1 MKRRSTPTAISSTP
15 GGCAG
20 IRATSTTR
28 SSAGRTHERPRES
41 RPGAEQHLPGRVARA
56 RARQGNRHRRRRA
69 GEPARHRAADAQAA
83 APDRLRRHRQVD
95 GHRLVGARSC
105 PQLPRPRPAV
115 GGGEPRAA
123 RTAGQARARDRGERP
138 VSALDDLARILA
150 ERELDVGDLIRQA
163 EDGARADVAETL
175 RRLFADDLLRRV
187 GERLGGRP
195 LVALAGVADGLQ
207 PLVLDLAPGDLD
219 NEARLERLVR
229 EHNELLLGALEEG
242 AVVPFR
248 FGTTFPDRAT
258 LDEWLERHREALSA
272 ELERLRGT
280 AEWSVE
286 PVGRMPDV
294 EAAEYL
300 GARLATTVKPGLR
313 DRLATA
319 SEDAARDA
327 YLVAKSR
334 QDEFGAAVADL
345 EAEGYEL
352 RVTGPWPPYSFAR
365 LP

>member
-1 MKRRSTPTAISSTP
+1 VSS
-15 GGCAG
+15 
-20 IRATSTTR
+20 
-28 SSAGRTHERPRES
+28 
-41 RPGAEQHLPGRVARA
+41 
-56 RARQGNRHRRRRA
+56 
-69 GEPARHRAADAQAA
+69 
-83 APDRLRRHRQVD
+83 
-95 GHRLVGARSC
+95 
-105 PQLPRPRPAV
+105 
-115 GGGEPRAA
+115 
-123 RTAGQARARDRGERP
+123 
-138 VSALDDLARILA
+138 LDDLARIIA

-163 EDGARADVAETL
+163 EEGARADVAETL
-175 RRLFADDLLRRV
+175 RRLFTDDLLRRV
-187 GERLGGRP
+187 GESLGGRP
-195 LVALAGVADGLQ
+195 LVALAGVADGPR
-207 PLVLDLAPGDLD
+207 PLVLDLVPGDLD

-229 EHNELLLGALEEG
+229 QHNDLLLGALEEG

-248 FGTTFPDRAT
+248 FGTTFPDRAA
-258 LDEWLERHREALSA
+258 LDDWLERHREALSA

-294 EAAEYL
+294 DAAEYL

-313 DRLATA
+313 ERLAAA
-319 SEDAARDA
+319 SEEASGDA

-334 QDEFGAAVADL
+334 QDEFGAAVAEL

>member
-1 MKRRSTPTAISSTP
+1 MSS
-15 GGCAG
+15 
-20 IRATSTTR
+20 
-28 SSAGRTHERPRES
+28 HEE
-41 RPGAEQHLPGRVARA
+41 
-56 RARQGNRHRRRRA
+56 
-69 GEPARHRAADAQAA
+69 
-83 APDRLRRHRQVD
+83 
-95 GHRLVGARSC
+95 
-105 PQLPRPRPAV
+105 
-115 GGGEPRAA
+115 
-123 RTAGQARARDRGERP
+123 
-138 VSALDDLARILA
+138 LARILA
-150 ERELDVGDLIRQA
+150 ERELDVGDVIRQA
-163 EDGARADVAETL
+163 EEGARADVAETL

-187 GERLGGRP
+187 GERLRGRP
-195 LVALAGVADGLQ
+195 LVALAGVADGLR

-229 EHNELLLGALEEG
+229 EHNELLLGALEDG

-248 FGTTFPDRAT
+248 FGTTFPERAA
-258 LDEWLERHREALSA
+258 LDEWLELHREALSA

-294 EAAEYL
+294 DAAEYL

-313 DRLATA
+313 ERLAA
-319 SEDAARDA
+319 VSEDAAGDA

>member
-1 MKRRSTPTAISSTP
+1 
-15 GGCAG
+15 
-20 IRATSTTR
+20 
-28 SSAGRTHERPRES
+28 
-41 RPGAEQHLPGRVARA
+41 
-56 RARQGNRHRRRRA
+56 
-69 GEPARHRAADAQAA
+69 
-83 APDRLRRHRQVD
+83 
-95 GHRLVGARSC
+95 
-105 PQLPRPRPAV
+105 
-115 GGGEPRAA
+115 
-123 RTAGQARARDRGERP
+123 

-150 ERELDVGDLIRQA
+150 ERDLDVESLIRQA
-163 EDGARADVAETL
+163 EGDARAEVAETL

-195 LVALAGVADGLQ
+195 LVALAGVADGVR

-219 NEARLERLVR
+219 DEARLERLVR
-229 EHNELLLGALEEG
+229 AHNDLLLGALEEG

-248 FGTTFPDRAT
+248 FGTTFPDRAA
-258 LDEWLERHREALSA
+258 LDDWLERHREALSA

-286 PVGRMPDV
+286 PLGRVPDV
-294 EAAEYL
+294 GAAEYL

-313 DRLATA
+313 ERLTA
-319 SEDAARDA
+319 VSEDAAGDA
-327 YLVAKSR
+327 YLVAKAR
-334 QDEFGAAVADL
+334 LDEFGAAVAEL